1 MRLWHYSYSHPTQS
15 KELWEEGCDPWQSP
29 KLHHGHGEQMRP
41 ADEEE
46 FSWSDCWLWSISVKT
61 TLLFSADEAGGSWR
75 LLCTPSHMHSQ
86 PEATFP
92 PPLPHPPS
100 PSKRN
105 TAWLEEKSGIS
116 SRETFF
122 SLQQVSSCS
131 FFLLSFFSLGWVR
144 CLVIHFYL
152 DSFRH
157 FHLGLR
163 WGLGECQAA
172 LTLSSC
178 IPWVLRGWRLLMTYS
193 VRYCIHPLLSYVLHT
208 RASEAFRVHLQT
220 WDTVQKGCW

>member
-1 MRLWHYSYSHPTQS
+1 MRLWRHSYSHPTQS

-61 TLLFSADEAGGSWR
+61 NLLSSADEAGGLWR

-92 PPLPHPPS
+92 SPLPHPPS

-131 FFLLSFFSLGWVR
+131 FFLLSFFFPGVGKA
-144 CLVIHFYL
+144 CCH
-152 DSFRH
+152 SFLAG
-157 FHLGLR
+157 FFQAFSSGTQMGSWGMSGCPAFFFLYPLGLK
-163 WGLGECQAA
+163 GLEASYDLHSA
-172 LTLSSC
+172 LLYTPTS
-178 IPWVLRGWRLLMTYS
+178 
-193 VRYCIHPLLSYVLHT
+193 
-208 RASEAFRVHLQT
+208 
-220 WDTVQKGCW
+220 